1 MSYCIVYQNGK
12 ITNNRFIPLSNY
24 YLYHSASFQTLISA
38 ENALNTL
45 GLLTYIVPGIQKR
58 VVIVD
63 EDEYDRYVNESSSL
77 RILSKPRYSLL

>member
-12 ITNNRFIPLSNY
+12 ITNNTFIPLSNY

-38 ENALNTL
+38 ESALDTF

-63 EDEYDRYVNESSSL
+63 EDEYNRYVNESSSL
-77 RILSKPRYSLL
+77 TAQSQPRYTL

>member
-12 ITNNRFIPLSNY
+12 ITNNKFIPLSNY
-24 YLYHSASFQTLISA
+24 YLYHSKSFQTLISA
-38 ENALNTL
+38 ENALDTF

-77 RILSKPRYSLL
+77 TPLSQPRYTL